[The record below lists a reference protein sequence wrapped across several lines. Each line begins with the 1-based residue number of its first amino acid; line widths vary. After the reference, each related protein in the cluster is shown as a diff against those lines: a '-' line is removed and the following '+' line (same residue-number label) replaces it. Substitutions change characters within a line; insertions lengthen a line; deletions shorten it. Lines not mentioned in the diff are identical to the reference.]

1 MERLIA
7 ERVVII
13 TGGSAGIGRAATE
26 LFARN
31 GACVVLAAR
40 GIHRG
45 QEAAARLQAEG
56 HHVLFVQ
63 ADVSQPEDVQ
73 RLIRTTVESFGRID
87 CAFNNAAALANIG
100 RSAEYSETEFDSEVA
115 LNLKSVWLCMK
126 HEIEQMRKQV
136 PPGGAIVNTSSVN
149 GLGGASGGS
158 LYSMAKAGVLALTKS
173 AAQDSYRAQD
183 VSPPSTI
190 IDRPV
195 T

>member
-45 QEAAARLQAEG
+45 QESRYSIASEG
-56 HHVLFVQ
+56 RHVRFVQ

-73 RLIRTTVESFGRID
+73 RMIRTTVESFGRID
-87 CAFNNAAALANIG
+87 FAFDNAAALADIG
-100 RSAEYSETEFDSEVA
+100 RPAEYRESEFDSEVA

-126 HEIEQMRKQV
+126 HE
-136 PPGGAIVNTSSVN
+136 SS
-149 GLGGASGGS
+149 
-158 LYSMAKAGVLALTKS
+158 K
-173 AAQDSYRAQD
+173 
-183 VSPPSTI
+183 
-190 IDRPV
+190 
-195 T
+195 